1 MKVNIKLFLTALILL
16 IFVGNNYAQKG
27 IGTNNPEPSSVLD
40 LTSTTKGLL
49 IPRMTT
55 QQRLNLPSP
64 AEGLQ
69 VYDIDTHTHWFYNGS
84 IWTESNL
91 WAKSG
96 TNISPA
102 LAGDDLLLN
111 TGSTLSIA
119 DMTQGSVP
127 FIGASGLVTQNN
139 SNLFWN
145 TANNR
150 LGVGTNSPSSTL
162 DINGNALV
170 RNTVTIHTKETYE
183 EEFFNVKL
191 YWNLLQTEETT
202 HDPNNK
208 KFATITSGTGLEQFF
223 PITRWKTG
231 EGGGDPESYGYVGY
245 FPGKA
250 MDFRINTAGK
260 GIGLILGTQL
270 KDVIHIKKSGRVGFN
285 TDSPQRLVHIAG
297 DMQLNEHF
305 FDENGQPGNP
315 GDLLSSTHT
324 GTEWID
330 VHSVGTDDQNIS
342 GSGLSGT
349 TLTIGIENGTSET
362 VDLSSLQDGTGTD
375 DQTVD
380 KFNLNGN
387 TLELSL
393 EDDGVADNTVDLS
406 SLSTNIFNTNGTL
419 SGNRTL
425 TGGGNSL
432 SFTNLSG
439 FSATTAAGQFQL
451 GPDAKWTDARA
462 AGSQKGIEY
471 AANYSNDFTNRSLV
485 DKEYVDTHHG
495 TLQQAFGASIAAD
508 GYVEATSGA
517 AFWEDDGGAFKI
529 EAKVGGYEVA
539 LSEDGGSNL
548 FFKSASGG
556 TPAQIK
562 FTDGRAVGNQRGIE
576 YYADYSADFTP
587 RSLVDRQY
595 VDDAVVAS
603 SITASNGLTRIG
615 NDIRIGGSLSA
626 NTDINAGSHK
636 FSVTGTDGTYINSLL
651 IDRFYNML
659 RTDDPSGGWGVVSSC
674 NTGAYMQ
681 AYDGANEQRI
691 MLHKTAGISVRDDID
706 HRGLLYIDDY
716 SANYTNRSLVDKQYV
731 DDAIVAAANIYGTN
745 GTLTGDRTLSALDY
759 TLSFVTDDEAKLEI
773 STDEATI
780 EGQLI
785 NFNAPSLFWN
795 TNYGSNAAVTYP
807 AGNIATDSV
816 LVINPTTGAITLV
829 NPSSLTHTGTTGSIF
844 FAGTNGKPTENNSQ
858 LFWDA
863 ANNRLG
869 LGTTTPTHK
878 FQVVGQVRATSMAN
892 ANGTAGS
899 PAYRFNEDANTGI
912 FRAAADQLGFTTG
925 GNEVF
930 RIDASQNMGIGTTTP
945 DYKLQ
950 VNGTIAPE
958 TTDQDLGTS
967 TLKWDAHL
975 NDVEAEKVTTNEMT
989 VSDLLVA
996 PKLASA
1002 PASPTAGQIYYDTA
1016 TNKLRCYDGTNWND
1030 LF

>member
-1 MKVNIKLFLTALILL
+1 MKVNIKTFLTALILL

-55 QQRLNLPSP
+55 LQRINLPSP

-69 VYDIDTHTHWFYNGS
+69 VYDINTHTHWFYNGS

-96 TNISPA
+96 TTISPA
-102 LAGDDLLLN
+102 LSGDDLLLN

-145 TANNR
+145 AANNR
-150 LGVGTNSPSSTL
+150 LGVGINSPSRTL

-183 EEFFNVKL
+183 EKFLNVKL

-202 HDPNNK
+202 HDPNIE
-208 KFATITSGTGLEQFF
+208 KFATITSGTGLEQIF
-223 PITRWKTG
+223 PLTRWKM
-231 EGGGDPESYGYVGY
+231 GDEAHYGTRLGYVGY
-245 FPGKA
+245 LPGKYE
-250 MDFRINTAGK
+250 DFRINTAGK
-260 GIGLILGTQL
+260 GSGLVLGTQL
-270 KDVIHIKKSGRVGFN
+270 KDVIYIKPSGRVGFN
-285 TDSPQRLVHIAG
+285 TDSPKRLVHIAG
-297 DMQLNEHF
+297 DMQLDEHF
-305 FDENGQPGNP
+305 FDEKGQPGNP

-330 VHSVGTDDQNIS
+330 AHSVGTDDQNIS

-380 KFNLNGN
+380 KFNLNGT

-406 SLSTNIFNTNGTL
+406 SLQDGTGTDDQTVDKFNLNGTTLELSLEDDGVVDNTVDLSSLQDGTGTDDQNISGSGLSGTILTIGIENGTSETVDLSSLSTNIFNTNGTL
-419 SGNRTL
+419 TSNRTL

-432 SFTNLSG
+432 AFTGLSG
-439 FSATTAAGQFQL
+439 FGATTDAGQFQL
-451 GPDAKWTDARA
+451 GTDAKWTDARA
-462 AGSQKGIEY
+462 AGNQTGIEY
-471 AANYSNDFTNRSLV
+471 A
-485 DKEYVDTHHG
+485 
-495 TLQQAFGASIAAD
+495 
-508 GYVEATSGA
+508 
-517 AFWEDDGGAFKI
+517 
-529 EAKVGGYEVA
+529 
-539 LSEDGGSNL
+539 
-548 FFKSASGG
+548 
-556 TPAQIK
+556 
-562 FTDGRAVGNQRGIE
+562 
-576 YYADYSADFTP
+576 ADYSADFTN

-674 NTGAYMQ
+674 NTGSYMQ

-706 HRGLLYIDDY
+706 HRGLLYIEDY
-716 SANYTNRSLVDKQYV
+716 SANYTNRSLVDKEYV
-731 DDAIVAAANIYGTN
+731 DNAVATGGTDDQNISGSGLSGTTLTIGIEN
-745 GTLTGDRTLSALDY
+745 GTSETVDLS
-759 TLSFVTDDEAKLEI
+759 T
-773 STDEATI
+773 
-780 EGQLI
+780 
-785 NFNAPSLFWN
+785 
-795 TNYGSNAAVTYP
+795 
-807 AGNIATDSV
+807 
-816 LVINPTTGAITLV
+816 
-829 NPSSLTHTGTTGSIF
+829 LTHTGTTGSIF

-892 ANGTAGS
+892 ASGTAGS
-899 PAYRFNEDANTGI
+899 PAYRFNDDANTGL
-912 FRAAADQLGFTTG
+912 FRPAADQLGVSTG
-925 GNEVF
+925 GTEAF

-975 NDVEAEKVTTNEMT
+975 NDVEADKVTTNEMT
-989 VSDLLVA
+989 INDLLVA
-996 PKLASA
+996 PKLTSA
-1002 PASPTAGQIYYDTA
+1002 PASPTAGQIYYDT
-1016 TNKLRCYDGTNWND
+1016 TDNKLRCYDGTNWKD